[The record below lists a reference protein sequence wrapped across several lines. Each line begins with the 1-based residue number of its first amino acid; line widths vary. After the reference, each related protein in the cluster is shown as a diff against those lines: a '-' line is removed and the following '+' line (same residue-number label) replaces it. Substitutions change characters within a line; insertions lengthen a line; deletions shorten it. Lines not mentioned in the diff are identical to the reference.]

1 MKIKFLKPKT
11 LIVGIMATFMITFTS
26 CEKDNQITA
35 EEAIQPI
42 NNITK
47 DVTEKAYPFKNGEL
61 IDIPLLGGIA
71 KVENFEDHYVFEG
84 DIILS
89 PEEINQKSTGRTK
102 KFWPN
107 CTVYYTVESSL
118 PNKNRVYDAI
128 AHWEKYTNLRFIKR
142 TNQTAYVNFRKGS
155 GCSSSVGRTGG
166 KQNINLAN
174 GCSTGNTIHEIGH
187 AIGLWHEQSRK
198 DRNSYVTVNFGN
210 IQSGKSHNFKTY
222 VQRGM
227 DGTEYTSTL
236 DFGSIMMYGPYSFS
250 KNGQPTITKKNG
262 STYSVQRNA
271 LSWNDRVGISKMYPY
286 KPCGSQDC
294 IPFNPNNLRIVRNS
308 SGTYSIADGSHYVFS
323 APNYTEARKIR
334 DIVKRYGFN
343 KSCFVKRPNPSF
355 KYQLVGYSASN
366 VQPAAGEDIIRF
378 NPNNIDVQKK
388 GGRWKIVDG
397 NRYLFD
403 FGNSESE
410 ARKALCFILRYKF
423 TGVGYVGRPGASLQ
437 YMVK

>member
-1 MKIKFLKPKT
+1 MKIKFLKPKPFIT
-11 LIVGIMATFMITFTS
+11 GVMFLIIVLCIS
-26 CEKDNQITA
+26 CEKDQENTLETESSTNTPTDI
-35 EEAIQPI
+35 
-42 NNITK
+42 
-47 DVTEKAYPFKNGEL
+47 TEKAYPHTNGEV
-61 IDIPLLGGIA
+61 IDVPFLNGKA
-71 KVENFEDHYVFEG
+71 TVEDFGDHYIFEG

-89 PEEINQKSTGRTK
+89 ADDIQQKSTGRTK

-118 PNKNRVYDAI
+118 PNKTRVYDAI
-128 AHWEKYTNLRFIKR
+128 AHWEKFTNLRFIKR

-198 DRNSYVTVNFGN
+198 DRNTYVTINFDN
-210 IQSGKSHNFKTY
+210 IKSGKSHNFKTY

-236 DFGSIMMYGPYSFS
+236 DFGSIMMYGPYAFS

-271 LSWNDRVGISKMYPY
+271 LSIWDRVGVAKMYPY
-286 KPCGSQDC
+286 KPCGTQDC
-294 IPFNPNNLRIVRNS
+294 ISFNPSTLKVVKRSSTLYIVSDGRS
-308 SGTYSIADGSHYVFS
+308 SMFS
-323 APNYTEARKIR
+323 APNRTEANKI
-334 DIVKRYGFN
+334 ISILKRYGYT
-343 KSCFVKRPNPSF
+343 KTCYVGRPNAPF
-355 KYQLVGYSASN
+355 TYLLAGNSASN
-366 VQPAAGEDIIRF
+366 VRPSSSEDIIRF
-378 NPNNIDVQKK
+378 NLNNIDVQKK

-397 NRYLFD
+397 NKYLFD
-403 FGNSESE
+403 FGNSEAN

-423 TGVGYVGRPGASLQ
+423 TGIGYVGRPGASLQ